1 VHVSV
6 AILARFSASL
16 SRRVRVAAWLAA
28 GRANAVRGVAGTRR
42 HRIAAL
48 KPKRRQLVPSATA
61 TQGEADG

>member
-48 KPKRRQLVPSATA
+48 KPKRRLVPSATA